1 MHEGTPMWEAFD
13 AILFDNDGILVD
25 TEPLFLQATQEILAT
40 VDVILTADEYH
51 EISMRQGRAVFNLAE
66 ARGISDDEIR
76 VLKTSRNRR
85 YSELID
91 QGVRIFDGVAETL
104 ERLHG
109 ILPMAIVTSSDREH
123 FDRIHKQTELIRF
136 FDFVLTAGEYAH
148 HKPHPEPYL
157 AAASRIGAAPD
168 RCLVIEDT
176 ERGVRSATTAG
187 MSCIVIPNELSKAGN
202 FENAHTIL
210 HSMRELTSLLGIE

>member
-1 MHEGTPMWEAFD
+1 MWQAFD

-66 ARGISDDEIR
+66 ARGVSDDEIR
-76 VLKTSRNRR
+76 VLRTSRNRR

-123 FDRIHKQTELIRF
+123 FDRIHKQTELMRF

-202 FENAHTIL
+202 FKNAHTIL

>member
-1 MHEGTPMWEAFD
+1 MWEAFD

-66 ARGISDDEIR
+66 ARGVSDDEIR
-76 VLKTSRNRR
+76 VLRTSRNRR

>member
-1 MHEGTPMWEAFD
+1 MWEAFD

-66 ARGISDDEIR
+66 ARGVSDDEIR
-76 VLKTSRNRR
+76 VLRTSRNRR

-123 FDRIHKQTELIRF
+123 FDRIHKQTELMRF

-202 FENAHTIL
+202 FKNAHTIL

>member
-66 ARGISDDEIR
+66 ARGVSDDEIR
-76 VLKTSRNRR
+76 VLRTSRNRR

-176 ERGVRSATTAG
+176 ERGVRSATAAG

>member
-1 MHEGTPMWEAFD
+1 MWEAFD

-51 EISMRQGRAVFNLAE
+51 EISMRQGRAVFSLAE
-66 ARGISDDEIR
+66 ARGVSDDEIR
-76 VLKTSRNRR
+76 VLRTSRNRR

-123 FDRIHKQTELIRF
+123 FDRIHKQTELMRF

>member
-66 ARGISDDEIR
+66 ARGVSDDEIR

>member
-66 ARGISDDEIR
+66 ARGVSDDEIR
-76 VLKTSRNRR
+76 VLRTSRNRR

>member
-1 MHEGTPMWEAFD
+1 MWQAFD

-51 EISMRQGRAVFNLAE
+51 EISMRQGRAVFSLAE
-66 ARGISDDEIR
+66 ARGVSDDEIR
-76 VLKTSRNRR
+76 VLRTSRNRR

-123 FDRIHKQTELIRF
+123 FDRIHKQTELMRF

>member
-1 MHEGTPMWEAFD
+1 MWEAFD

-66 ARGISDDEIR
+66 ARGVSDDEIR
-76 VLKTSRNRR
+76 VLRTSRNRR

-123 FDRIHKQTELIRF
+123 FDRIHKQTELMRF

>member
-66 ARGISDDEIR
+66 ARGVSDDEIR

-91 QGVRIFDGVAETL
+91 RGVRIFDGVAETL

-123 FDRIHKQTELIRF
+123 FDRIHKQTELMRF

>member
-123 FDRIHKQTELIRF
+123 FDRIHKQTELMRF

-202 FENAHTIL
+202 FKNAHTIL

>member
-1 MHEGTPMWEAFD
+1 MHEGTPMWQAFD

-66 ARGISDDEIR
+66 ARGVSDDEIR
-76 VLKTSRNRR
+76 VLRTSRNRR

-123 FDRIHKQTELIRF
+123 FDRIHKQTELMRF

-210 HSMRELTSLLGIE
+210 HSMRELPSLLGIE

>member
-91 QGVRIFDGVAETL
+91 RGVRIFDGVAETL

-123 FDRIHKQTELIRF
+123 FDRIHKQTELMRF

-202 FENAHTIL
+202 FKNAHTIL